1 MENKIRDWEI
11 GTSFHVILKSK
22 NGTPIFK
29 REDDYVLLLDSVE
42 KAKKK
47 YNFYLLSYSILHNHV
62 HLVVETTNYSI
73 SDIMK
78 GIIQSFVNRYN
89 FKYDLKGTALLQKP
103 FWSRKLLNN
112 EQIINACIYS
122 DLNPVKAGLVTA
134 PEQYMWSSHY
144 DIISPT
150 LNKIPYVDREELL
163 KYVNGKSVNL
173 YKSKV
178 NTKLIKL
185 QNDQSKEIVHS

>member
-1 MENKIRDWEI
+1 MENKIRDWEKD
-11 GTSFHVILKSK
+11 TTFHVILKSK
-22 NGTPIFK
+22 KGMPIFK

-42 KAKKK
+42 KSKKK
-47 YNFYLLSYSILHNHV
+47 YNFYLLSYSILNNHV
-62 HLVVETTNYSI
+62 HLVMETTNHSI

-78 GIIQSFVNRYN
+78 GMIQSFVNRYN
-89 FKYDLKGTALLQKP
+89 FKYDLKGNTLLEKP

-122 DLNPVKAGLVTA
+122 DLNAVKAGLVTA
-134 PEQYMWSSHY
+134 PEEYMWSSHY

-150 LNKIPYVDREELL
+150 HNKIPYADREQLL

-185 QNDQSKEIVHS
+185 QNDFPKEKIHS